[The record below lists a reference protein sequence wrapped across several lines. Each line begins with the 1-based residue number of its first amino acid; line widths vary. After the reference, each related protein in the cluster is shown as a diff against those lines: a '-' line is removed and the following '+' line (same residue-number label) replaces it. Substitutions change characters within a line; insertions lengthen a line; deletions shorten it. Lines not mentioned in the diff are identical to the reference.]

1 MTPQRPEVKQ
11 GERGAALLSVL
22 LLVAVMAVIAAASL
36 DRLTLATRIAGSA
49 AMVDQGRAFVMA
61 AEHMAL
67 GRVQGLVDN
76 DHHKLTNEA
85 GWQDRPFMLPL
96 PIGSGTAKLQD
107 ASNCFNLNGL
117 VSETMLGRFSQRP
130 RSIEQLTALM
140 TILGV
145 PQHEAAAV
153 AAATGDWLDS
163 DDTPTPLG
171 AEDAAY
177 LGMEQG
183 YLPANQLMV
192 DASEWR
198 AVRGVT
204 PALYARMAPWICA
217 LPVAEPVRPNVN
229 TLRPEQAAL
238 IAMMMPDGIS
248 LGAVRAALA
257 ARPRGGYGSSQRF
270 WQSGP
275 LAGVVPPPDVAQQVQ
290 MTSRW
295 LELEIAVELADSMV
309 TARTLVDAYGG
320 AAQAGQA
327 KAAIVRRAWGEWD

>member
-1 MTPQRPEVKQ
+1 MMGQDRKIAAEEQ
-11 GERGAALLSVL
+11 GAALLSVL

-36 DRLTLATRIAGSA
+36 DRLTLATRISGSA

-67 GRVQGLVDN
+67 GRVQALVDA
-76 DHHKLTNEA
+76 DRHKLTNDA
-85 GWQDRPFMLPL
+85 GWQDRPFALPM
-96 PIGSGTAKLQD
+96 PIGVGTAKLRD
-107 ASNCFNLNGL
+107 ASNCFNINGL
-117 VSETMLGRFSQRP
+117 VSETAPDRFSQRP
-130 RSIEQLTALM
+130 RSVEQFAALM

-145 PQHEAAAV
+145 PQGEATAI

-163 DDTPTPLG
+163 DDAPTPLG
-171 AEDAAY
+171 GEDAAY
-177 LGMEQG
+177 RGMEGG
-183 YLPANQLMV
+183 YLPANRLMV

-204 PALYARMAPWICA
+204 PALYARMAPWICV
-217 LPVAEPVRPNVN
+217 LPIAEPVGPNVN
-229 TLRPEQAAL
+229 TLRPEQAPL
-238 IAMMMPDGIS
+238 IAMMMPDAMT
-248 LGAVRAALA
+248 LGQVRAALA

-275 LAGVVPPPDVAQQVQ
+275 LAGVVPPPDVAEQVQ

-309 TARTLVDAYGG
+309 NARSLVDAYGG
-320 AAQAGQA
+320 APQAGQA